1 MTLPLTW
8 VLTTSF
14 TKVVSS
20 TLRQDIESTQN
31 LVKIKSIPLV
41 NVIPDTIL
49 PRPRTV
55 LSEMGTHN
63 AIHKSDMSEWQYYL
77 FFFLFTISK
86 ELFTISVVYDRDL
99 QS

>member
-55 LSEMGTHN
+55 LSMMGTHN
-63 AIHKSDMSEWQYYL
+63 AIHKSDMSEWQYYH
-77 FFFLFTISK
+77 FF
-86 ELFTISVVYDRDL
+86 
-99 QS
+99 